1 MTVKIKFLK
10 KLTIIDFIESLLLL
24 QALIIGV
31 PIITA
36 APEVPLDRNKNIDLQ
51 QLIPAGHSQNWDAHP
66 PTLSCIQ
73 LHPPTCLSLV
83 QIK

>member
-31 PIITA
+31 PIVTA
-36 APEVPLDRNKNIDLQ
+36 APEVPSDGNKNIDLQ

-66 PTLSCIQ
+66 PTHI
-73 LHPPTCLSLV
+73 LHTATPPDMSFPGAN
-83 QIK
+83 